1 MNHSITTAHWITA
14 AALIFGGMILGIGFQ
29 MFVFSRLKSLTKKT
43 PWPGDDIIINSLNG
57 IAAFWFAALGAYIA
71 LTNMPLS
78 PALSVHLHKIL
89 LVAVIFSITLALAKI
104 AGGFVRLY
112 TSKFHGVLPTTTLFT
127 NLTKVL
133 IFIIG
138 LLIIVQT
145 LGIAITPIIT
155 ALGVGGLAVAL
166 AIQDTLSNLFA
177 GLRIIASRHF
187 RIGDYVKLNT
197 GEEGYI
203 TDITWWNTTVKNL
216 SNNIVVVPNSRLA
229 AAIVTNFNLPEKE
242 QSIVIELAVNYDN
255 DLEKVERLTLQVA
268 LETLT
273 RLPGGIPETP
283 PLVRYHSF
291 GPLGV
296 EFSVI
301 LRIREFVNMYV
312 IRHEFIKRLYKRWQ
326 EEGIKV
332 PAPVLGVK
340 TQQSG

>member
-1 MNHSITTAHWITA
+1 MTHSITITHWIITA
-14 AALIFGGMILGIGFQ
+14 ALVLGGLVLGIVFQ
-29 MFVFSRLKSLTKKT
+29 LLVFSRLKALAKKT
-43 PWPGDDIIINSLNG
+43 AWPGDDILINAFSG
-57 IAAFWFAALGAYIA
+57 IFVFWFAALGAYIA
-71 LTNMPLS
+71 LINMPLN
-78 PALSVHLHKIL
+78 PALSASIHKIL
-89 LVAVIFSITLALAKI
+89 LVLVIFSITVALAKI

-112 TSKFHGVLPTTTLFT
+112 TSKFHGVLPTTTLFA
-127 NLTKVL
+127 NLTRVL

-145 LGIAITPIIT
+145 LGIAVTPIIT

-166 AIQDTLSNLFA
+166 ALQDTLSNLFA

-203 TDITWWNTTVKNL
+203 ADITWWNTTIKNL
-216 SNNIVVVPNSRLA
+216 TNNIVVVPNSKLA

-242 QSIVIELAVNYDN
+242 MGIVIELAVSYDN
-255 DLEKVERLTLQVA
+255 DLDKVEQLTQQVA
-268 LETLT
+268 QETLT
-273 RLPGGIPETP
+273 RLPGTVPEIP

-301 LRIREFVNMYV
+301 LRIREFINLYT
-312 IRHEFIKRLYKRWQ
+312 IRHEFIKRLYKRYQ
-326 EEGIKV
+326 EEGIKT
-332 PAPVLGVK
+332 PNPVLGIQTVK
-340 TQQSG
+340 K